1 VRKHRAEGANG
12 EATEASVRSQYRFME
27 LAREKAQ
34 AGPPL
39 PGTGGTYHVR
49 QTPPA
54 RAGTPPVA
62 GTTTTPPT
70 SASS

>member
-1 VRKHRAEGANG
+1 
-12 EATEASVRSQYRFME
+12 ME

-49 QTPPA
+49 PTPPA
-54 RAGTPPVA
+54 RPGAGTPPVA
-62 GTTTTPPT
+62 AAAAGPAVVVTAAT
-70 SASS
+70 